1 MNLAKLKKLGEKIK
15 DLPPEERKAAGLR
28 FQALKKQLE
37 DEVQPEAPKAKDSR
51 GGELW
56 SLSRGPFGHGVTMY
70 ENELHIGNVNDY
82 TKERSTVII
91 KFDDTTL
98 RMKEVKCNPKRV

>member
-1 MNLAKLKKLGEKIK
+1 MNLAKLKKLGAKIK

-37 DEVQPEAPKAKDSR
+37 AEASPEAPKAKDTR
-51 GGELW
+51 GEMLW

-70 ENELHIGNVNDY
+70 ENELHFGNRDKY
-82 TKERSTVII
+82 TNRRSMVVV
-91 KFDDTTL
+91 KFDGSTL
-98 RMKEVKCNPKRV
+98 RMKEVKCN